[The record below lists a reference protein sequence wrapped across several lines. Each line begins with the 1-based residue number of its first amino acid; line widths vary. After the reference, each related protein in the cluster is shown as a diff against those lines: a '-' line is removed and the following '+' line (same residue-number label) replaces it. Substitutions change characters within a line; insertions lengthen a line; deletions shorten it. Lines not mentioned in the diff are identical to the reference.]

1 MHPLA
6 VPGHNKEGHHDGMVC
21 LSEWK
26 SFFAWAS
33 KHDEGEM
40 YLAKVEKALADKQ
53 KEFNARVEAVF
64 KILDTDHS
72 RELSLPEMQ
81 RTFGEGTHQYWEE
94 MDGKVQCVLYCVF
107 CRHTLCICL
116 WFAFL

>member
-1 MHPLA
+1 
-6 VPGHNKEGHHDGMVC
+6 MVC

-94 MDGKVQCVLYCVF
+94 MDGKIQSILCILPAHALYY
-107 CRHTLCICL
+107 ICL
-116 WFAFL
+116 WFAFFVKHGVPVEMMCER